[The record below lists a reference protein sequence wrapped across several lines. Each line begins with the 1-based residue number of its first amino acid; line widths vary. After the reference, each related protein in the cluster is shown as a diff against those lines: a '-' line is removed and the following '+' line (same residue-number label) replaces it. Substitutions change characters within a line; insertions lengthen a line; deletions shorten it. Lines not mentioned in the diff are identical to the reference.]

1 MKIPCTKTIP
11 TATLLLLLT
20 LALPKWLTAQQAP
33 ASNPY
38 EWLGQLHN
46 TALADYHARRG
57 DSADTSAID
66 LMLEVA
72 NSLQAH
78 QPAVQTAQFQALAP
92 KVWTWVHAQE
102 APELYRLLRLSPAQ
116 VRHIEALLHMP
127 DHYSPMEA
135 QAYVQATEAQIMA
148 DGQLASNERNL
159 PLACVAI
166 ARNSA
171 DYWAEYYD
179 MERFVVV
186 ENDTIIRG
194 IKIRLEDLKG
204 IKPLRLDTIIL
215 GDTLRLDK
223 FERPIPPFG
232 RVMKAD
238 FFGLLKGMVGGV
250 IIWVVSDL
258 PKVNFDGGL
267 AVGIAFA
274 VVAPVVESAL
284 YNWKFRRGRVKRPD
298 DTPDEWEIYRN

>member
-1 MKIPCTKTIP
+1 MKIYCSKTIP

-20 LALPKWLTAQQAP
+20 LALPKWLIAQQAP

-57 DSADTSAID
+57 DSADTSAIA

-72 NSLQAH
+72 KSLQAH
-78 QPAVQTAQFQALAP
+78 QPVVNMPQFQTLAP

-102 APELYRLLRLSPAQ
+102 APELYRLLGLSPAQ

-148 DGQLASNERNL
+148 DGQLASSARNL

-171 DYWAEYYD
+171 DYWADYYLLD
-179 MERFVVV
+179 DALPYYTPER
-186 ENDTIIRG
+186 DTIIA
-194 IKIRLEDLKG
+194 
-204 IKPLRLDTIIL
+204 
-215 GDTLRLDK
+215 GDTLRLDRK
-223 FERPIPPFG
+223 GRPVPPFG

-274 VVAPVVESAL
+274 VVVPVVESAL
-284 YNWKFRRGRVKRPD
+284 YNWKFRRGRVKQPD